1 MVPRPRIHVRIF
13 RKTVMRL
20 ESLTNSEIVQHLRD
34 DPSMSEREVVLL
46 DRITSMLDEVE
57 ALTAEVDSLLD
68 ERGDG

>member
-1 MVPRPRIHVRIF
+1 
-13 RKTVMRL
+13 MRL